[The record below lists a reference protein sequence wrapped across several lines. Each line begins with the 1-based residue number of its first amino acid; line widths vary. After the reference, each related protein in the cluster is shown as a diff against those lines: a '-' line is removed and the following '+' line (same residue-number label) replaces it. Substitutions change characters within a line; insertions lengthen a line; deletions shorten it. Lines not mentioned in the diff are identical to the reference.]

1 MGANNPLKDA
11 YYSLEDKW
19 YGFVD
24 ALAEKVPAIGGMVD
38 SLEDKNIPTFP
49 LAILVIIVVI
59 LLIAFFLTAGAN
71 STLSLVVKNNTG
83 AAVEGASVIVLSAA
97 DSTQVADMLSGVD
110 GKVAFSLPNGEYSV
124 KVDKD
129 KYSGKVQSITLNG
142 NTEEEMVL
150 SLEDAMISKAV
161 YLKTADGLKISGT
174 GSVKYK
180 CSGTNEDEQ
189 LATYA
194 NGEFT
199 ASVKESCVSVEIISL
214 QNYDLVSTTASFS
227 GNSAITVKLAEV
239 QTGKALVLLQA
250 DTNLPAGIRVQLVPA
265 DGTLATEKI
274 TTGTNVVNFE
284 GLTVKKY
291 YLLVTD
297 PSGNYSTYDGSKLG
311 ITEVKDILK
320 DQSTTFV
327 ATMTKAASA
336 IITVLVKDNATK
348 LPVSGAQVSL
358 TSVTNSNDI
367 QTKMTGATGQIVFK
381 VPQNSNYIV
390 SAEHP
395 DYFTGETNA
404 AASGDTAEVF
414 LEKVDPARSNSLLV
428 KVTDG
433 AKSPVENARVILK
446 KIDASAEPVV
456 AEKTTDTGGRAEFF
470 NLELGKAY
478 LANVSKEGFGSVN
491 STTIQIEPRKQSIL
505 EVIFDIG
512 TGTIRVKVLD
522 PAKNVLSGVS
532 VKAMNYFTG
541 VQEASSIL
549 TNTDG
554 IAEFNIRADRKI
566 YFVVESTAYSK
577 YFTSAIYPIANGT
590 TEKEIVLI
598 SKGAPLQAYPIEI
611 LSGSEVLA
619 GDANSSSSI
628 TQGTYTIKSKLQV
641 PKGTFSEA
649 GLHIRTGQA
658 VNGKIN
664 LMEEDGLYISNVY
677 SFGKVTKGNTY
688 TPPSGY
694 ETDQKN
700 LTTGDAKWINSVWK
714 NPVEGTYEIEA
725 EITVTETD
733 PNKPLDIYYRGW
745 AKGSTVLRDP
755 AATPTQ
761 NELYTTA
768 KKRPLALG
776 AGSMCSALGF
786 CKSMSIEPLTGSDIG
801 RKKYVSGT
809 IQAKKDVQYMLTV
822 DLTNFSGKTISGA
835 ELSVEGKALEI
846 NSLSINGAD
855 QVLGSRVPLSPIGVD
870 APMQVKIIF
879 TPKASGSSA
888 VRLSIIAGSEYKLDE
903 TITVNVAQNK
913 TFYLDFVPKVIIPF
927 ITNTMFFDAYTDANT
942 SIEGALITIRADGK
956 IIGKTQTTSDGLAT
970 YELSGQEI
978 GTAIR
983 ITAQKEGYD
992 DVVIDTAVDKALLRI
1007 TPPSISETIKIGDV
1021 KAITMGLSILNST
1034 AKDVKVL
1041 GAVINGD
1048 MKDYVDVKV
1057 IGMENSTIIDSGKD
1071 RNYQVSIKLKSIAYN
1086 LTAPKDLS
1094 GVILINTEVADAGT
1108 GFSTELPVSIRLS
1121 LPGYLD
1127 GGKCMSVEPAVAE
1140 FITASTEQSKTI
1152 LVTNNCTAEDT
1163 PVALHNLEAKLSEA
1177 AKFGTVNISGIGF
1190 KSVSLSDKYARVA
1203 DILAASAEQEITL
1216 TFVPNPSIASGTQN
1230 FTISLTGKNFLDEN
1244 VEEKVET
1251 QIKATTTMSNLSKC
1265 VEITK
1270 PDGGIILDI
1279 LPWNTGAGMIQNSMY
1294 SPYAGGYGTGGY
1306 GGSLTS
1312 ASYGGFTQRS
1322 APYDMSYM
1330 NGLNMGAYGSAGYG
1344 AGYGNSFGA
1353 GASGTGQGNFTIKN
1367 NCAGDV
1373 EIQMDVDSRISVG
1386 ETTFTIS
1393 KESEQNVPVT
1403 AGYVL
1408 GTYKIK
1414 VNGKIV
1420 GVDTGKKKVSEV
1432 SVKIRRLG
1440 DVDTDCISTNMT
1452 ELNLNSFVQR
1462 PQTYA
1467 VYNYCYD
1474 SGVQLARG
1482 NNVATIECSAPDLY
1496 SGASGLGGYGSA
1508 YGGMYG
1514 ASAYGG
1520 GLYGTSAYGGLGGSA
1535 GNSYGSY
1542 YNTYGGSG
1550 ITSNGCAVQSCSLIA
1565 GSRSRNRTVEYENT
1579 RSVEKVEFDIMPSA
1593 QYNPQAKLFDNRRG
1607 SYGLF
1612 QNIGSLRNWM
1622 TQTDARMNV
1631 YGNLNVSYTNQYG
1644 SNQCMTFPLTIS
1656 NIWGLTE
1663 SIDSAINWGD
1673 PNAKPADCQNRNAL
1687 DIYGYWKTRDPAN
1700 GGAVPED
1707 RYVNDVYIYQ
1717 AEPTALK
1724 IGPAPSTV
1732 SPYYPTY
1739 DNYYFTN
1746 KANET
1751 KKTDLGSAKASCG
1764 LLDSITVLTKISP
1777 EQTGGAI
1784 ITVTTMSS
1792 GSLINNTQ
1800 GANLWVEVNRANM
1813 TSECLLIQGL
1823 PVEGKVSRTINFESA
1838 QLSWPLSVLITQV
1851 GFKWIDTTA
1860 SATAKEAEAK
1870 ARCKVV
1876 SVTDILGCEAKF
1888 KAKAAELKLTA
1899 DTLDQKKLDAVLK
1912 DIPGCVI
1919 NLARAK
1925 ELLGSATVK
1934 PNDCAEK
1941 NRLYGFDLIKTT
1953 AKDMKGQTLS
1963 DYCLKNFCSSQQLQV
1978 FLLNQVNEIN
1988 KLASENT
1995 AAQGVQLAK
2004 LYSAAGT
2011 SAIKMCNKDDL
2022 NFFKNETSGF
2032 VLESGVY
2039 KIPTTAF
2046 TTDEERKAIVAQGDE
2061 ALSLMSSVFEKIKKA
2076 NAADFSKILLEV
2088 DYNKTYDSV
2097 FTGDLA
2103 MTKGTNNMYYM
2114 SLDRYNELLKKVA
2127 ENISSGS
2134 GDCNKNGSSCTL
2146 SNWCGAA
2153 SMTIQPSVVEW
2164 MSSHARLRKGVYD
2177 SDDVSIQDQELVYV
2191 QNPKLNNIHKLGTFS
2206 LARGK
2211 YNKDVNKTV
2220 YLTQVKEFKPLE
2232 EKFMETV
2239 VTGAKE
2245 YPFKFN
2251 ASTTEIGRYDLEM
2264 DFKLGSETA
2273 TIDVTLANKTMEK
2286 VPAKAVD
2293 NVLLKSDFAPISS
2306 DDATASTGTDLVR
2319 AIPVNST
2326 ARGAIVEQGTSS
2338 GEYFFYKRVPVL
2350 FSVTLNPYETAL
2362 SYWSSDNGAILHD
2375 KAPLIKWYSNG
2386 TIIGED
2392 SLASSGRFVLTIGQQ
2407 AAPLSMKGVYY
2418 YRQNGALAFSVA
2430 NKGASISGKAMAIK
2444 PEAVTTGATIG
2455 TSNAGSVI
2463 QLLGYNPSAI
2473 VLEDV
2478 IKEVAKNNACAND
2491 AGDLVWNEAGF
2502 VK

>member
-1 MGANNPLKDA
+1 MGSSNPLKDA

-24 ALAEKVPAIGGMVD
+24 ALADKVPAIGGMVD

-49 LAILVIIVVI
+49 LAILAIIVIV
-59 LLIAFFLTAGAN
+59 LLVAYFLTAGAS
-71 STLSLVVKNNTG
+71 STLSLIVRDNSG
-83 AAVEGASVIVLSAA
+83 SAIEGASVIVLSAA
-97 DSTQVADMLSGVD
+97 DSTQLADMLSGVD
-110 GKVAFSLPNGEYSV
+110 GKVSFSLPNGEYSV

-129 KYSGKVQSITLNG
+129 KYSGKTQSITLNG

-161 YLKTADGLKISGT
+161 YLKTAGGLKISGT

-189 LATYA
+189 LATYS

-199 ASVKESCVSVEIISL
+199 ASVKQSCASVEIISL

-239 QTGKALVLLQA
+239 QKGKALVLLQA

-265 DGTLATEKI
+265 DGTLAAEKI
-274 TTGTNVVNFE
+274 TTGTNVVNFDD
-284 GLTVKKY
+284 LVVKKY

-297 PSGNYSTYDGSKLG
+297 PTGNYVTYDGSKLG
-311 ITEVKDILK
+311 ITEVKDVLK

-336 IITVLVKDNATK
+336 SISVTVKDNATK
-348 LPVSGAQVSL
+348 LPVSGAQVKL
-358 TSVTNSNDI
+358 TSVTNNNDV
-367 QTKMTGATGQIVFK
+367 QTKMTSATGQLVYK
-381 VPQNSNYIV
+381 VPQNSNYII

-395 DYFTGETNA
+395 DYFTGETSA
-404 AASGDTAEVF
+404 ATADDTVEVF
-414 LEKVDPARSNSLLV
+414 LGKVDPSKSNSLLV

-433 AKSPVENARVILK
+433 TKNPVENARVILK

-456 AEKTTDTGGRAEFF
+456 AEKNTDTGGRAEFF

-512 TGTIRVKVLD
+512 TGAIRVKVLG
-522 PAKNVLSGVS
+522 PAKNSLSGVS
-532 VKAMNYFTG
+532 VKAMNYFSG
-541 VQEASSIL
+541 QQEASSIL
-549 TNTDG
+549 TNTEG
-554 IAEFNIRADRKI
+554 LTEFNIRADKKI

-577 YFTSAIYPIANGT
+577 YFTSAIYPQASGV
-590 TEKEIVLI
+590 TEKEIVLAN
-598 SKGAPLQAYPIEI
+598 KGAPLQAYPIEI
-611 LSGSEVLA
+611 TSGGQVLA
-619 GDANSSSSI
+619 GDGNSSASI

-664 LMEEDGLYISNVY
+664 LMEEDGLNISNVY
-677 SFGKVTKGNTY
+677 SFGKVTKGTTY

-694 ETDQKN
+694 GTDQKN
-700 LTTGDAKWINSVWK
+700 LTAGEAKWINSVWK
-714 NPVEGTYEIEA
+714 NPQEGTYEIEA
-725 EITVTETD
+725 DITVSETD

-745 AKGSTVLRDP
+745 AKGASVLRDP

-761 NELYTTA
+761 NELYAAA

-776 AGSMCSALGF
+776 SGSMCSALGF

-809 IQAKKDVQYMLTV
+809 IQAKKDVQYLLTV

-835 ELSVEGKALEI
+835 ELNVEGKALEI
-846 NSLSINGAD
+846 NSLNVNGAN
-855 QVLGSRVPLSPIGVD
+855 QVLGSRVALSPIGVD

-913 TFYLDFVPKVIIPF
+913 TFYLDFVPKVIIPY
-927 ITNTMFFDAYTDANT
+927 IANTMFFEAYTDANT

-956 IIGKTQTTSDGLAT
+956 VLGKTQTTSDGLAT
-970 YELSGQEI
+970 YELSGQDI

-992 DVVIDTAVDKALLRI
+992 DIVIDTAVDKALLRI
-1007 TPPSISETIKIGDV
+1007 TPPSINETIKIGDV
-1021 KAITMGLSILNST
+1021 KAITTGLSILNST

-1041 GAVINGD
+1041 NAQINGD

-1071 RNYQVSIKLKSIAYN
+1071 RNYQVSIKLKSVAYN
-1086 LTAPKDLS
+1086 LTAPKDLT

-1108 GFSTELPVSIRLS
+1108 GFSTELPISIRLS

-1127 GGKCMSVEPAVAE
+1127 GGKCISVEPAVAD
-1140 FITASTEQSKTI
+1140 FITASAEQSKVITI
-1152 LVTNNCTAEDT
+1152 TNNCTAEDT

-1177 AKFGTVNISGIGF
+1177 AKFGTLNISGVGF
-1190 KSVSLSDKYARVA
+1190 KSTSLSEKYARVA
-1203 DILAASAEQEITL
+1203 DVLAASAEQEITL
-1216 TFVPNPSIASGTQN
+1216 TFVPNPSIASGVQS
-1230 FTISLTGKNFLDEN
+1230 FTVTLSGKNFLDEN
-1244 VEEKVET
+1244 VEEKVGT

-1265 VEITK
+1265 IEVEK
-1270 PDGGIILDI
+1270 PTDGIILDI
-1279 LPWNTGAGMIQNSMY
+1279 LPWNTGAGMLQNSNY
-1294 SPYAGGYGTGGY
+1294 SPYTGGASAYGY

-1312 ASYGGFTQRS
+1312 ANYGGFTQRT
-1322 APYDMSYM
+1322 APYNMSYM
-1330 NGLNMGAYGSAGYG
+1330 NGLNMGAYGSSGYG
-1344 AGYGNSFGA
+1344 AGYGNTFG
-1353 GASGTGQGNFTIKN
+1353 GIGQGMNSGTGQGNFTIKN

-1386 ETTFTIS
+1386 ETTFTIA
-1393 KESEQNVPVT
+1393 KDSEQNIPVT

-1496 SGASGLGGYGSA
+1496 SGASSGYGGYGNA

-1514 ASAYGG
+1514 PSAYGG
-1520 GLYGTSAYGGLGGSA
+1520 SGMYGASGMYGGYGGSGL
-1535 GNSYGSY
+1535 GNSTGNY

-1550 ITSNGCAVQSCSLIA
+1550 ITSNGCAVQSCSLVA
-1565 GSRSRNRTVEYENT
+1565 GTRSRNRTVEYENT

-1612 QNIGSLRNWM
+1612 QNIGSLRSWM

-1631 YGNLNVSYTNQYG
+1631 YGNLNVSYSNQYG

-1687 DIYGYWKTRDPAN
+1687 DIYSYWKTRDPAN

-1707 RYVNDVYIYQ
+1707 RYVNDNYIYQ
-1717 AEPTALK
+1717 AEPAALR
-1724 IGPAPSTV
+1724 IGAAPSVV
-1732 SPYYPTY
+1732 SPYYPAY
-1739 DNYYFTN
+1739 DNYSFIN

-1751 KKTDLGSAKASCG
+1751 KKTDLGTAKANCG
-1764 LLDSITVLTKISP
+1764 LLDSITVLTKIDP
-1777 EQTGGAI
+1777 AQTGGAI
-1784 ITVTTMSS
+1784 VTVTSMSS

-1800 GANLWVEVNRANM
+1800 GANLWVEVNRAGLVPD
-1813 TSECLLIQGL
+1813 CLLIQNL
-1823 PVEGKVSRTINFESA
+1823 PIEGKVSRTINFESA
-1838 QLSWPLSVLITQV
+1838 QLSWPLSVLITKN
-1851 GFKWIDTTA
+1851 GFKWIDEA
-1860 SATAKEAEAK
+1860 NKEAEAK
-1870 ARCKVV
+1870 ARCKIV
-1876 SVTDILGCEAKF
+1876 SVSQIVDCEAKF
-1888 KAKAAELKLTA
+1888 KVLATAEGLTA
-1899 DTLDQKKLDAVLK
+1899 DNIDQAKLDAILK
-1912 DIPGCVI
+1912 KIPGCEGKVTLI
-1919 NLARAK
+1919 RAK
-1925 ELLGSATVK
+1925 ELLKTTTAQAS
-1934 PNDCAEK
+1934 DCETK
-1941 NRLYGFDLIKTT
+1941 TKEYGFSKILT
-1953 AKDMKGQTLS
+1953 ATPSMDKQDVDT
-1963 DYCLKNFCSSQQLQV
+1963 YCFNNFCSSQQLQV
-1978 FLLNQVNEIN
+1978 FILNKVNSIN
-1988 KLASENT
+1988 KLALETTNVKGT
-1995 AAQGVQLAK
+1995 QLSK
-2004 LYSAAGT
+2004 LYTAAGT
-2011 SAIKMCNKDDL
+2011 SSIRMCKGDL
-2022 NFFKNETSGF
+2022 NFFNGEKGL
-2032 VLESGVY
+2032 VLEEGVY
-2039 KIPTTAF
+2039 KIPDTAF
-2046 TTDEERKAIVAQGDE
+2046 DPDVKNNIKNMTESSIT
-2061 ALSLMSSVFEKIKKA
+2061 LMSTVLGKLPKE
-2076 NAADFSKILLEV
+2076 DFNKVLLEV
-2088 DYNKTYDSV
+2088 DYNKQYDSA
-2097 FTGDLA
+2097 FTGDLG
-2103 MTKGTNNMYYM
+2103 MVKGSNNMYYL
-2114 SLDRYNELLKKVA
+2114 SIDRYNELLKKVA
-2127 ENISSGS
+2127 ENVSAG
-2134 GDCNKNGSSCTL
+2134 GDCNTNGSSCTII
-2146 SNWCGAA
+2146 NWCGTI
-2153 SMTIQPSVVEW
+2153 SMKVQPQWVEW

-2177 SDDVSIQDQELVYV
+2177 RADISLQDQEMVYR
-2191 QNPKLNNIHKLGTFS
+2191 QNPKLEKIHILAVFS
-2206 LARGK
+2206 FARGK
-2211 YNKDVNKTV
+2211 YNIDVNKNVFT
-2220 YLTQVKEFKPLE
+2220 TKISEFKPLTQG
-2232 EKFMETV
+2232 FMEKII
-2239 VTGAKE
+2239 TGAKE
-2245 YPFKFN
+2245 YPLTFTP
-2251 ASTTEIGRYDLEM
+2251 ASVEIGRYDLEL
-2264 DFKLGSETA
+2264 DYVLGGETA
-2273 TIDVTLANKTMEK
+2273 KVDVNLNNKTSYE

-2293 NVLLKSDFAPISS
+2293 NVLLKSDLNPSIAPQEVSLSS
-2306 DDATASTGTDLVR
+2306 
-2319 AIPVNST
+2319 IN
-2326 ARGAIVEQGTSS
+2326 RGAIVEDNGVAPL
-2338 GEYFFYKRVPVL
+2338 FYLRVPILLTATVQ
-2350 FSVTLNPYETAL
+2350 PYETGIVYSPTA
-2362 SYWSSDNGAILHD
+2362 STSFS
-2375 KAPLIKWYSNG
+2375 APKLPYIKWYTTAG
-2386 TIIGED
+2386 TVYGED
-2392 SLASSGRFVLTIGQQ
+2392 VRKDAGPMLTIAQQ
-2407 AAPLSMKGVYY
+2407 STPLTLKGVYY
-2418 YRQNGALAFSVA
+2418 YPNAGELGFRQV
-2430 NKGASISGKAMAIK
+2430 NKGASISAKAVAIPAAIK
-2444 PEAVTTGATIG
+2444 SEIKSITVG
-2455 TSNAGSVI
+2455 
-2463 QLLGYNPSAI
+2463 PSAWDTI
-2473 VLEDV
+2473 KLIDYQPATMTLDDV
-2478 IKEVAKNNACAND
+2478 IKETGKNACPND
-2491 AGDLVWNEAGF
+2491 KGDLVWNEAGF
-2502 VK
+2502 IKSN